1 MVSSNRRW
9 EAWKKGDERTLDG
22 ERKGSPYTLERNCIL
37 RFSTL
42 GVGIAKNSLAI
53 KKRRERERGEEKGS
67 RKTDRGERLRKQS
80 QSNAIEIA
88 GNSSSRIRSLDKG
101 EREHRGGWEREKGKG
116 RASENRCVPASD
128 FEREDRRTKK
138 RKVTKGWFT
147 VEKDILSIS
156 CVDRELAL
164 NHVLRSFLRE
174 REEENDYYIHNI
186 LTK

>member
-53 KKRRERERGEEKGS
+53 KKRRERGEEKGS

-101 EREHRGGWEREKGKG
+101 EREHRGGWKREKG